1 VIAAPHGGCKQFSR
15 DGREIDGSHTLRY
28 GTRAMMPRL
37 VALAAALTVLAG
49 SACQRTPETTAPAG
63 PAKAAPDTSAVI
75 ARYSGKTLTTADAQE
90 AMKKL
95 PGPSRVYLS
104 SPDRKRQFVDNLIMN
119 DLMFEEGKRQGL
131 DADPEITRQ
140 VDDFRERL
148 VVQRV
153 LRDLRKRPEISDE
166 EAKQKYDANPNL
178 YSTTQIR
185 ASHILVKDEATA
197 KEIRAQLVSNPD
209 SFADVA
215 KEKSTDL
222 GSGRRGGELGLFGPG
237 RMVPEFEAVAF
248 SLKPGEISEVVKT
261 QYGYHVI
268 KVTERKEGTVRPF
281 DQVKAQIKSQIAN
294 QRLQDQ
300 LDKYMSDL
308 RAKAD
313 VKVDD
318 KTLDALTPPP
328 AEPGEM
334 GNPHAGMM
342 GH

>member
-1 VIAAPHGGCKQFSR
+1 MTPRWVATAA
-15 DGREIDGSHTLRY
+15 
-28 GTRAMMPRL
+28 
-37 VALAAALTVLAG
+37 VLAAL
-49 SACQRTPETTAPAG
+49 SAIACKETGRTNAPAATSTTAPTADAG
-63 PAKAAPDTSAVI
+63 AVI
-75 ARYSGKTLTTADAQE
+75 ARYAGKTLTTADAQE
-90 AMKKL
+90 AMKRL
-95 PGPSRVYLS
+95 PGPSRVYLTS
-104 SPDRKRQFVDNLIMN
+104 LDRKRQFVDNLIMN
-119 DLMFEEGKRQGL
+119 ELMFEEGKRQGL

-153 LRDLRKRPEISDE
+153 MRDLRKRPEVSDE
-166 EAKQKYDANPNL
+166 EAKAKYDANTNL

-185 ASHILVKDEATA
+185 ASHILLKDEATA
-197 KEIRAQLVSNPD
+197 KEIRAQLVANPD

-261 QYGYHVI
+261 QYGYHII
-268 KVTERKEGTVRPF
+268 KVTERKDGTVRPF

-300 LDKYMSDL
+300 LDKYMADL
-308 RAKAD
+308 RTKAN
-313 VKVDD
+313 VQVDD
-318 KTLDALTPPP
+318 KALEALTPPP

-334 GNPHAGMM
+334 ANPHAFM

>member
-1 VIAAPHGGCKQFSR
+1 MTSHWVAVAAVLAVLSGIACKQ
-15 DGREIDGSHTLRY
+15 GGQT
-28 GTRAMMPRL
+28 T
-37 VALAAALTVLAG
+37 AAGKT
-49 SACQRTPETTAPAG
+49 STTAPAADAG
-63 PAKAAPDTSAVI
+63 AVI
-75 ARYSGKTLTTADAQE
+75 ARYAGKSLTTADAQE
-90 AMKKL
+90 AMKRL
-95 PGPSRVYLS
+95 PGPSRVYLTS
-104 SPDRKRQFVDNLIMN
+104 IDRKRQFVDNLIMN

-131 DADPEITRQ
+131 DDDPEITRQ

-153 LRDLRKRPEISDE
+153 MRDLRKRPEVSDE

-185 ASHILVKDEATA
+185 ASHILLKDEATA
-197 KEIRAQLVSNPD
+197 KEIRAQLVANPD

-261 QYGYHVI
+261 QYGYHII

-281 DQVKAQIKSQIAN
+281 EQVKAQIKSQIAN

-300 LDKYMSDL
+300 LDKYMTDL
-308 RAKAD
+308 RTKAN
-313 VKVDD
+313 VQVDD
-318 KTLDALTPPP
+318 KALEALTPPP
-328 AEPGEM
+328 AEPGETV
-334 GNPHAGMM
+334 NPHALM